1 MVLYKQWQ
9 VIYEIGQ
16 EEPLLSLVLAS
27 IYMSNPGKLGERLIR
42 AFPECFS
49 ETQAEGPRPMSV
61 IKRLALEAELAMYE
75 GPGQEMGFLFPASN
89 GILDELCIPTVTFQ
103 AGKFPEDEDEGC
115 RGEFSLPEGVS
126 PEISQGNIFEWQGTQ
141 LVVMENNEY
150 YGVVHAVPVECVA
163 LDR

>member
-49 ETQAEGPRPMSV
+49 ET
-61 IKRLALEAELAMYE
+61 
-75 GPGQEMGFLFPASN
+75 
-89 GILDELCIPTVTFQ
+89 
-103 AGKFPEDEDEGC
+103 
-115 RGEFSLPEGVS
+115 
-126 PEISQGNIFEWQGTQ
+126 
-141 LVVMENNEY
+141 
-150 YGVVHAVPVECVA
+150 
-163 LDR
+163 